1 MATATGGLV
10 FERTTLPNGVRLLTA
25 PMPHVQSTSC
35 FLMFSAGS
43 RFETAE
49 TNGIAHFAEH
59 MFFKGT
65 ERRPTS
71 RDIAGEVDSIG
82 GEFNAFTGKEY
93 TGYYVKCAAEHAPT
107 AFDVLTDMIGHSRFD
122 PDEIEREKGVI
133 IEEMNMYFDTP
144 RDFMSGLYESL
155 LYGDQPLGWD
165 IIGRKE
171 TVRAATRETFLDYID
186 RWYKPTRLVVG
197 VGGRFDGEL
206 LARVEELVSEFAPGE
221 QAGPDPVVLP
231 SYDEPR
237 VIVHTKQSDQAHI
250 SLGVPSYPLAHPD
263 RYVLQLLATVLG
275 GGMSSRLFTEVR
287 ERRGLAYYVF
297 GINNSYTDAG
307 SLYSQAGV
315 DINRIDEAV
324 ETIVNELRRI
334 ADEPVPA
341 DELEKAR
348 NFTKGRFVL
357 QLESPHGTIMF
368 GLRREVLEGRAT
380 EPSEVLDA
388 LDTVTAEDI
397 QRVAQDVIARNALN
411 LAVIGP
417 FDDEERFRAL
427 VS

>member
-1 MATATGGLV
+1 
-10 FERTTLPNGVRLLTA
+10 
-25 PMPHVQSTSC
+25 
-35 FLMFSAGS
+35 
-43 RFETAE
+43 
-49 TNGIAHFAEH
+49 
-59 MFFKGT
+59 
-65 ERRPTS
+65 
-71 RDIAGEVDSIG
+71 
-82 GEFNAFTGKEY
+82 
-93 TGYYVKCAAEHAPT
+93 
-107 AFDVLTDMIGHSRFD
+107 
-122 PDEIEREKGVI
+122 
-133 IEEMNMYFDTP
+133 
-144 RDFMSGLYESL
+144 
-155 LYGDQPLGWD
+155 
-165 IIGRKE
+165 
-171 TVRAATRETFLDYID
+171 
-186 RWYKPTRLVVG
+186 
-197 VGGRFDGEL
+197 
-206 LARVEELVSEFAPGE
+206 
-221 QAGPDPVVLP
+221 VLP

-250 SLGVPSYPLAHPD
+250 SIGVPSYPLAHPD

-334 ADEPVPA
+334 ADEPVPV

-380 EPSEVLDA
+380 EPSEVLEA

-427 VS
+427 IS